1 MKPRHKK
8 KSPGE
13 PKEDGEEAEQEQ
25 GAGGGPHQGDVAV
38 VPGVVVHQRGPVGHP
53 RDLVAVVPPGHD
65 AGVLVRVLPQP
76 VVGLPEV
83 VQDVPRPAEGE
94 QG

>member
-1 MKPRHKK
+1 M
-8 KSPGE
+8 
-13 PKEDGEEAEQEQ
+13 EERRS
-25 GAGGGPHQGDVAV
+25 GAGAGPHQGDVAV

-53 RDLVAVVPPGHD
+53 CDLVAIVPPGHD
-65 AGVLVRVLPQP
+65 ADVLVCVLPQP

-83 VQDVPRPAEGE
+83 VQDVPRPAKGE